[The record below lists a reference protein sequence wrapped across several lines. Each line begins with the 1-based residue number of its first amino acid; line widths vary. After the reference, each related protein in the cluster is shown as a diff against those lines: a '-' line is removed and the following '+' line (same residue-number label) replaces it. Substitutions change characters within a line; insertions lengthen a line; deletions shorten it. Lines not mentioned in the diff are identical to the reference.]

1 MHTWEFWERQIEQ
14 QLFAI
19 GLNLLQLRCIAPF
32 GSFSPCKESAQ
43 YYNASAI
50 SPKESEQYNAM
61 PRQLRCNPNP
71 SVGISWHPN
80 HAMWCHSMTAAS
92 LSQVWMQKSHSK
104 SHFSLLSA
112 VLTQGFV
119 SGLYAIKLPK
129 WYLWLVSTWK
139 DQDLDQFYP
148 QDISPI
154 VRFTWKKVKS
164 CSCFPE
170 LPVSRLNSSFSRV

>member
-32 GSFSPCKESAQ
+32 GSVSPCKESAQ

-92 LSQVWMQKSHSK
+92 LSQVWMQKSHNK

-154 VRFTWKKVKS
+154 VRFTWK
-164 CSCFPE
+164 
-170 LPVSRLNSSFSRV
+170 R